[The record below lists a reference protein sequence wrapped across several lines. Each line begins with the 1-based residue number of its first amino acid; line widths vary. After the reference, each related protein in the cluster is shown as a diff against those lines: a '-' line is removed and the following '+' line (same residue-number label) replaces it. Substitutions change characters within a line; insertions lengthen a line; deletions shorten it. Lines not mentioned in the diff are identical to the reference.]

1 MFRRFLFFLILLP
14 LFLFSGRKAGAQLF
28 YSGTEYGIT
37 GGGSHYFGD
46 LNDNYGIKSVRPAAG
61 VFIRQH
67 LTPYIA
73 IRGALSYTKIG
84 YQDAFNDNDFY
95 RMRNLSFQSDIVE
108 LALQSE
114 FNFTRF
120 ATGEDGRRFTPY
132 LTGGIGAF
140 YYNPYAEH
148 GGSRQYLRKLGTEGQ
163 NLEGYESRKYNS
175 VAVCFPVGIGFKYWI
190 KPGFNLGFEIA
201 DRLTLTDYLD
211 DVSTSYVGSDKF
223 PSSPDFPNPAYD
235 LQDRSRE
242 VSGFELGRPGKQ
254 RGNSQTRDQYMY
266 AIFNLSFQLKVYRC
280 PGYLQEGVME

>member
-1 MFRRFLFFLILLP
+1 MLSVLCLSP
-14 LFLFSGRKAGAQLF
+14 GRKVAAQLF

-37 GGGSHYFGD
+37 AGVSQYFGD
-46 LNDNYGIKSVRPAAG
+46 LNDNYGLKFVRPAGG
-61 VFIRQH
+61 VFIRHH
-67 LTPYIA
+67 LTPYIS
-73 IRGALSYTKIG
+73 IRGGLTYTKIG
-84 YQDAFNDNDFY
+84 YQDSYNDNAFY

-108 LALQSE
+108 LAVQSE

-148 GGSRQYLRKLGTEGQ
+148 AGAKHYLRKLGTEGQ
-163 NLEGYESRKYNS
+163 NLEGFESRKYHS
-175 VAVCFPVGIGFKYWI
+175 VAVCFPVGLGFKYWI

-242 VSGFELGRPGKQ
+242 VSGVELGRAGKQ

-266 AIFNLSFQLKVYRC
+266 AIFSLSFQLKVYRC